1 MYNCIAQSYENLS
14 NFTDSKMDYIV
25 DKHIP
30 FEFILDHLYQVSPV
44 IKRMFGCV
52 AIYVNDKMVLA
63 LRQRDDHPEDNGLW
77 VVTDNAHH
85 HSLKQELPSLRTI
98 QLFGAKI
105 SSWQLLSEDLDD
117 FEELALQV
125 CDLILLGDNRIGKKS
140 K

>member
-77 VVTDNAHH
+77 VVTDKTHH
-85 HSLKQELPSLRTI
+85 ASLKQEFPSLRTI
-98 QLFGAKI
+98 QLFGTKI